1 MLFLRLNIG
10 VLKLGQVVKDSNSL
24 SLQPNLSPEVDLDE
38 SVDMQDSGDS
48 IANEFFL
55 TELDPE
61 ADFIDVQTD
70 QGGATVVLK
79 EGVYQV
85 GIKEEPSC
93 EDDDVRIKEEPRVK
107 MSRSSNFSLYS
118 NALDH
123 SYVSDML
130 DVDLGINI
138 KREPEDAGY
147 EVNVDESFPVESGVN
162 VNKTFIDFNSES
174 SDDEDDGSLVDVSF
188 GAANAVHLDG
198 FNGLD
203 SSEDDL
209 DEDSDLDLLDLADF
223 GLDESNRP
231 NISMVTRCWEF
242 SDQQAE
248 HSRLHLLQNVEMDD
262 DVREDAKIWMRCVV
276 SVEDIISR
284 ISANKP
290 IMDM

>member
-1 MLFLRLNIG
+1 M
-10 VLKLGQVVKDSNSL
+10 KDSNSL
-24 SLQPNLSPEVDLDE
+24 SLQPNLTSEVDRDE
-38 SVDMQDSGDS
+38 SFDMQEDSGDS
-48 IANEFFL
+48 NMNEFFL

-61 ADFIDVQTD
+61 VDFIDVQTG

-93 EDDDVRIKEEPRVK
+93 DNDDIRIKEETGVK
-107 MSRSSNFSLYS
+107 MSRPSNISLCS

-123 SYVSDML
+123 SYVGDML
-130 DVDLGINI
+130 DAVAPQWSDLDINI
-138 KREPEDAGY
+138 KTETEDAGY
-147 EVNVDESFPVESGVN
+147 EVTADESFPAESGVN

-174 SDDEDDGSLVDVSF
+174 SEEDDGSLVDVSF
-188 GAANAVHLDG
+188 GAASAVDLDG

-209 DEDSDLDLLDLADF
+209 DEDSDLDLLDLGDF
-223 GLDESNRP
+223 ELDESSHP
-231 NISMVTRCWEF
+231 NISVVTRRWEF
-242 SDQQAE
+242 SEQQAE
-248 HSRLHLLQNVEMDD
+248 HSRLRLLRKVEMDD

-276 SVEDIISR
+276 SIEDIISR